1 MAVIDAEGIP
11 FKRHAADLAYSLPG
25 NLAERI
31 PMDVP
36 RNQIEVA
43 VRDPDEV
50 EVTVAADGAG
60 SLEQAAARGALEHA
74 FDGVASYRVDRLH
87 LFGVLVNPTMRS
99 LSFRCE
105 MAWDRPV
112 D

>member
-1 MAVIDAEGIP
+1 M
-11 FKRHAADLAYSLPG
+11 
-25 NLAERI
+25 

-43 VRDPDEV
+43 VRDPDDV
-50 EVTVAADGAG
+50 EVVVAADSAG
-60 SLEQAAARGALEHA
+60 SLEQAAVRGVFEPAL
-74 FDGVASYRVDRLH
+74 DGVASHRVDRLH

-99 LSFRCE
+99 LSFWCE

-112 D
+112 G